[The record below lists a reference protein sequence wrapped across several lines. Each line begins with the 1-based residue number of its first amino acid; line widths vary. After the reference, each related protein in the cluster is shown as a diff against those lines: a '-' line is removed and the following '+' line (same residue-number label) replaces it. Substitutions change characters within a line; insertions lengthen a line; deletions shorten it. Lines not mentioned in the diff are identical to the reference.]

1 MRASQGARDLLF
13 IELLSLTAHNIHLPV
28 LILVYEFALLK
39 HRCLAWL
46 ANVNESRLHGQ
57 STRVVAPSFAAIA
70 VADVFEGIIVA
81 PAIAA
86 HGVRAA
92 G

>member
-13 IELLSLTAHNIHLPV
+13 IELLSLTAHNIHL